1 MKARAYVMG
10 RAVPLEGIA
19 NGASTILE
27 VELDDGR
34 TVQLVVDC
42 GGRIGLRAWGN
53 IPAKVGNSTQAGFEC
68 HLNFDEQTT
77 CPTCYG
83 KVGECN
89 CDA

>member
-10 RAVPLEGIA
+10 RAVPLEGVR
-19 NGASTILE
+19 NPGSTILE

-34 TVQLVVDC
+34 TVQLCVDVE
-42 GGRIGLRAWGN
+42 GHIHLRAWGN
-53 IPAKVGNSTQAGFEC
+53 IPAKVGNSTQASFDC
-68 HLNFDEQTT
+68 QLNLEEQTS

-83 KVGECN
+83 RLGECN